1 MGKLEISEL
10 VEYIEKNIIQFHRKR
25 LEKLQQLQLNNV
37 LKKKNPY
44 LFKAKAIDTAQD
56 YVKNILDAFLSSQ
69 AEGIFGLF
77 LEELAIFVGSRV
89 YNGMRSKW
97 EGMDLEF
104 EKDQVKY
111 IVSMKSGPNWGNS
124 DQIKRMRHNFNR
136 VKEYLILQNSSVTV
150 VAVNG
155 CCYGHDNK
163 PDKGDYLKLCGQ
175 RFWSFIS
182 GNEYLYTEII
192 EPLGHQAKQRNQEFM
207 EQYAQI
213 INRFTLEFIQKFCTK
228 TGQIMW
234 NKIVKFN
241 SSPE

>member
-1 MGKLEISEL
+1 MGKIKLSEI
-10 VEYIEKNIIQFHRKR
+10 VEYVEKNIIQFHHRR

-44 LFKAKAIDTAQD
+44 LFKAKSIDTAQD

-69 AEGIFGLF
+69 EEGIFGHF
-77 LEELAIFVGSRV
+77 LEELAIFINSKV
-89 YNGMRSKW
+89 YNGKKSEW

-111 IVSMKSGPNWGNS
+111 IVSIKSGPNWGNS
-124 DQIKRMRHNFNR
+124 DQIKRMRHNFNQ
-136 VKEYLILQNSSVTV
+136 VKANLMLQNSSMTV
-150 VAVNG
+150 VAING
-155 CCYGHDNK
+155 CCYGRDNK
-163 PDKGDYLKLCGQ
+163 ADKGDYFKLCGQ
-175 RFWSFIS
+175 RFWFFIS

-192 EPLGHQAKQRNQEFM
+192 EPLGHQAQQINQEFM

-213 INRFTLEFIQKFCTK
+213 INRFTLDFIKKFCNPN
-228 TGQIMW
+228 GQIMW
-234 NKIVKFN
+234 DKIVRFN